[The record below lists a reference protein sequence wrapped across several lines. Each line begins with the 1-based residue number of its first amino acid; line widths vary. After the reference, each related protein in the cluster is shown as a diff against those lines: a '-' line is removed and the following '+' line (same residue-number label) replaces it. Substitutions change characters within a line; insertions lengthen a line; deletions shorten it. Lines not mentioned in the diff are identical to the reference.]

1 MKAEIF
7 AIGTE
12 LLMGELSD
20 TNGSWIASKLPPL
33 GIQVDR
39 ITGIGD
45 NLEALTEAFVHGI
58 EKVDFIFTTGGLGPT
73 QDDLTREAVALAVGE
88 TATIQKDIV
97 QKLQNYFESRGTPM
111 PQANI
116 KQANLIPSARFID
129 NPNGTAPGW
138 WTEKNGTHIICMPG
152 PPTEMHPMWE
162 NEIEPNLRT
171 LVNDEVT
178 LTRNVKTIGM
188 SESAIDEIMDEFFG
202 NENPYLGI
210 YSKADGI
217 HLRIIARAA
226 DQSSALELIKP
237 VENAINDRLGDY
249 IWGYDDDTPALC
261 VGRELTQRKM
271 TLSIAD
277 CCTGGFLSDNIT
289 HIPEST
295 SFLKGSII
303 SPTPRLLDKLKL
315 TNKGPDQGPYIN
327 PDFAQKA
334 SETIRE
340 TLDTDFGLAIIGV
353 LGPDELENTSVGQVY
368 ISISG
373 HNQQQNISLKLP
385 PRRLQIKRR
394 ASNTA
399 LTELLKIIKQTNQ

>member
-45 NLEALTEAFVHGI
+45 DLEALTEAFSNGI
-58 EKVDFIFTTGGLGPT
+58 GNIDFIFTTGGLGPT
-73 QDDLTREAVALAVGE
+73 QDDLTREAIALALGE
-88 TATIQKDIV
+88 TANV
-97 QKLQNYFESRGTPM
+97 QQEVVVKLQNYFESRGTPM

-138 WTEKNGTHIICMPG
+138 WAEKNGTHIICMPG
-152 PPTEMHPMWE
+152 PPSEMNPMWN
-162 NEIEPNLRT
+162 NEIQPHLRR
-171 LVNDEVT
+171 LVHDEVT

-226 DQSSALELIKP
+226 DQSTAQKLIDP
-237 VENAINDRLGDY
+237 VENAISSRLGDY

-261 VGRELTQRKM
+261 VGRELIQREM
-271 TLSIAD
+271 TLGIID

-289 HIPEST
+289 HIPESA

-303 SPTPRLLDKLKL
+303 APTPILLDKLKL
-315 TNKGPDQGPYIN
+315 TSDNQEQESYLN
-327 PDFAQKA
+327 PSFAQKA
-334 SETIRE
+334 SEVIRE
-340 TLDTDFGLAIIGV
+340 TLKTDFGLAVIGV
-353 LGPDELENTSVGQVY
+353 LGPNELENTPVGQVH
-368 ISISG
+368 ISISTRD
-373 HNQQQNISLKLP
+373 QQRNISLKLP

-399 LTELLKIIKQTNQ
+399 LTELLKLIKQAN

>member
-45 NLEALTEAFVHGI
+45 DLEALTEAFSNGI
-58 EKVDFIFTTGGLGPT
+58 GNIDFIFTTGGLGPT
-73 QDDLTREAVALAVGE
+73 QDDLTREAIALALGE
-88 TATIQKDIV
+88 TANV
-97 QKLQNYFESRGTPM
+97 QQEVVVKLQNYFESRGTPM

-138 WTEKNGTHIICMPG
+138 WAEKNGTHIICMPG
-152 PPTEMHPMWE
+152 PPSEMNPMWN
-162 NEIEPNLRT
+162 NEIQPHLRR
-171 LVNDEVT
+171 LVHDEVT

-226 DQSSALELIKP
+226 DQSTAQELIDP
-237 VENAINDRLGDY
+237 VENAISSRLGDY
-249 IWGYDDDTPALC
+249 I
-261 VGRELTQRKM
+261 
-271 TLSIAD
+271 
-277 CCTGGFLSDNIT
+277 
-289 HIPEST
+289 
-295 SFLKGSII
+295 
-303 SPTPRLLDKLKL
+303 
-315 TNKGPDQGPYIN
+315 
-327 PDFAQKA
+327 
-334 SETIRE
+334 
-340 TLDTDFGLAIIGV
+340 
-353 LGPDELENTSVGQVY
+353 
-368 ISISG
+368 
-373 HNQQQNISLKLP
+373 
-385 PRRLQIKRR
+385 
-394 ASNTA
+394 
-399 LTELLKIIKQTNQ
+399 

>member
-45 NLEALTEAFVHGI
+45 DLEALTEAFSNGI
-58 EKVDFIFTTGGLGPT
+58 GNIDFIFTTGGLGPT
-73 QDDLTREAVALAVGE
+73 QDDLTREAIALALGE
-88 TATIQKDIV
+88 TANV
-97 QKLQNYFESRGTPM
+97 QQEVVVKLQNYFESRGTPM

-138 WTEKNGTHIICMPG
+138 WAEKNGTHIICMPG
-152 PPTEMHPMWE
+152 PPSEMNPMWN
-162 NEIEPNLRT
+162 NEIQPHLRR
-171 LVNDEVT
+171 LVHDEVT

-226 DQSSALELIKP
+226 DQSTAQELIDP
-237 VENAINDRLGDY
+237 VENAISSRLGDY

-261 VGRELTQRKM
+261 VGRELIQREM
-271 TLSIAD
+271 TLGIID

-289 HIPEST
+289 HIPESA

-303 SPTPRLLDKLKL
+303 APTPILLDKLKL
-315 TNKGPDQGPYIN
+315 TSDNQDQESYLN
-327 PDFAQKA
+327 PSFAQKA
-334 SETIRE
+334 SEVIRE
-340 TLDTDFGLAIIGV
+340 TLNTDFGLAVIGV
-353 LGPDELENTSVGQVY
+353 LGPNELENTPVGQVH
-368 ISISG
+368 ISISSR
-373 HNQQQNISLKLP
+373 NQQENISLKLP

-399 LTELLKIIKQTNQ
+399 LTELLKLIKQAN

>member
-45 NLEALTEAFVHGI
+45 DLEALTEAFSNGI
-58 EKVDFIFTTGGLGPT
+58 GNIDFIFTTGGLGPT
-73 QDDLTREAVALAVGE
+73 QDDLTREAIALALGE
-88 TATIQKDIV
+88 TANV
-97 QKLQNYFESRGTPM
+97 QQEVVVKLQNYFESRGTPM

-138 WTEKNGTHIICMPG
+138 WAEKNGTHIICMPG
-152 PPTEMHPMWE
+152 PPSEMNPMWN
-162 NEIEPNLRT
+162 NEIQPHLRR
-171 LVNDEVT
+171 LVHDEVT

-226 DQSSALELIKP
+226 DQSTAQELIDP
-237 VENAINDRLGDY
+237 VENAISSRLGDY

-261 VGRELTQRKM
+261 VGRELIQREM
-271 TLSIAD
+271 TLGIID

-289 HIPEST
+289 HIPESA

-303 SPTPRLLDKLKL
+303 APTPILLDKLKL
-315 TNKGPDQGPYIN
+315 TSD
-327 PDFAQKA
+327 
-334 SETIRE
+334 
-340 TLDTDFGLAIIGV
+340 
-353 LGPDELENTSVGQVY
+353 
-368 ISISG
+368 
-373 HNQQQNISLKLP
+373 NQDKNHI
-385 PRRLQIKRR
+385 
-394 ASNTA
+394 
-399 LTELLKIIKQTNQ
+399 

>member
-45 NLEALTEAFVHGI
+45 DLEALTEAFSNGI
-58 EKVDFIFTTGGLGPT
+58 GNIDFIFTTGGLGPT
-73 QDDLTREAVALAVGE
+73 QDDLTREAIALALGE
-88 TATIQKDIV
+88 TANV
-97 QKLQNYFESRGTPM
+97 QQEVVVKLQNYFESRGTPM

-138 WTEKNGTHIICMPG
+138 WAEKNGTHIICMPG
-152 PPTEMHPMWE
+152 PPSEMNPMWN
-162 NEIEPNLRT
+162 NEIQPHLRR
-171 LVNDEVT
+171 LVHDEVT

-226 DQSSALELIKP
+226 DQSTAQELIDP
-237 VENAINDRLGDY
+237 VENAISSRLGDY

-261 VGRELTQRKM
+261 VGRELIQREM
-271 TLSIAD
+271 TLGIID

-289 HIPEST
+289 HIPESA

-303 SPTPRLLDKLKL
+303 APTPILLDKLKL
-315 TNKGPDQGPYIN
+315 TSDNQEQESYLN
-327 PDFAQKA
+327 PSFAQKA
-334 SETIRE
+334 SEVIRE
-340 TLDTDFGLAIIGV
+340 TLNTDVGLAVIGV
-353 LGPDELENTSVGQVY
+353 LGPNELENTPVGQVH
-368 ISISG
+368 ISISSRD
-373 HNQQQNISLKLP
+373 QQRNISLKLP

-399 LTELLKIIKQTNQ
+399 LTELLKLIKQAN

>member
-39 ITGIGD
+39 IIGIGD
-45 NLEALTEAFVHGI
+45 DLEALTAAFKNGLGQ
-58 EKVDFIFTTGGLGPT
+58 VDFIFTTGGLGPT
-73 QDDLTREAVALAVGE
+73 QDDLTREAIALAIGE
-88 TATIQKDIV
+88 TATVQQEVV
-97 QKLQNYFESRGTPM
+97 QKLQKYFESRGTPM

-116 KQANLIPSARFID
+116 KQANLVPSARFID

-138 WTEKNGTHIICMPG
+138 WAEKYGTHIICMPG
-152 PPTEMHPMWE
+152 PPSEMHPMWN
-162 NEIEPNLRT
+162 NEIQPKLQT

-188 SESAIDEIMDEFFG
+188 SESAIDEVLDEYFG

-217 HLRIIARAA
+217 HLRIIARAS
-226 DQSSALELIKP
+226 DQSSAMALIEP
-237 VENAINDRLGDY
+237 VESAITSRLGDY

-261 VGRELTQRKM
+261 VGRELIRRKM
-271 TLSIAD
+271 TIGIVD

-289 HIPEST
+289 QIPESA

-303 SPTPRLLDKLKL
+303 APTPGFLHNLQLLNL
-315 TNKGPDQGPYIN
+315 NKELGPYLN
-327 PDFAQKA
+327 PHFTQKV
-334 SETIRE
+334 SENIIE
-340 TLDTDFGLAIIGV
+340 NLDTDFGIAIIGV
-353 LGPDELENTSVGQVY
+353 LGPDELENTPVGQVH
-368 ISISG
+368 ISISS
-373 HNQQQNISLKLP
+373 HNQNKNVSLKLP

-399 LTELLKIIKQTNQ
+399 LTELLKLIKQAN